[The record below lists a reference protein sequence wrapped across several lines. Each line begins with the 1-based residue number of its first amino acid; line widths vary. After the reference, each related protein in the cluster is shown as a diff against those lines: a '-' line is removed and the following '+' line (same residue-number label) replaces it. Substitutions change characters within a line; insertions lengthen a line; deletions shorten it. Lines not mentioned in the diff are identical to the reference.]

1 MAMDKS
7 EGGNVPNPDGEMIL
21 VIDDDVRASRLQRF
35 VLEEEGFSVACVGT
49 GEEAL
54 EMLPTTSPSLVL
66 LDIMLPKMDGFT
78 TCQKIR
84 ETSQVPIIIV
94 TGEGRDEEKVRGL
107 EMGADDYITKPFSTN
122 ELAARVKVV
131 LRRINNSQSRPSPA
145 RTRPSEPDFSLIE
158 RNGKVGELSDGYGE
172 ENGKVDEIDGKYPR
186 DTNAVTQDSYGQNED
201 TANGLGRGA
210 AAVTDNENND
220 GSHENDENYE
230 GAVKLL
236 VETRGAIKNMV
247 GFVDTLRDNPQF
259 HLLRMVSN
267 AQRDGMDIWL
277 RLREPSP
284 LRATLLEAN
293 GVTNVE
299 VMDSVDLDPET
310 GAETRVLKVLLD

>member
-122 ELAARVKVV
+122 ELAARVKAV

-145 RTRPSEPDFSLIE
+145 RTRPLEPDFSLIE

-210 AAVTDNENND
+210 AA
-220 GSHENDENYE
+220 GY
-230 GAVKLL
+230 G
-236 VETRGAIKNMV
+236 
-247 GFVDTLRDNPQF
+247 
-259 HLLRMVSN
+259 
-267 AQRDGMDIWL
+267 
-277 RLREPSP
+277 
-284 LRATLLEAN
+284 
-293 GVTNVE
+293 
-299 VMDSVDLDPET
+299 
-310 GAETRVLKVLLD
+310 